1 MSDYYPQTIDYG
13 PLFAPPRARASDP
26 ATSHAAAKRAA
37 STAGGHREAIVEAL
51 ARGPAGQ
58 SEIAKRT
65 GLTVAAVSKR
75 LKELRDACRIER
87 CGECRSAS
95 GGREAMY
102 RRIERQLAREA
113 TDGR

>member
-13 PLFAPPRARASDP
+13 PLFAPQRARATDP

-51 ARGPAGQ
+51 AAGPAGQ
-58 SEIAKRT
+58 TEIARRA

-75 LKELRDACRIER
+75 LPELRRAGLVER
-87 CGECRSAS
+87 T
-95 GGREAMY
+95 GREVEGGESEY
-102 RRIERQLAREA
+102 RITANGGQ
-113 TDGR
+113 DGR